1 MTIVRAIYAG
11 MGIADDP
18 DVDDYYTKASGFPIT
33 YSPEDD
39 PEVTE
44 EMHIAAAELK
54 KGNDDSEDEA
64 MEASGER
71 SSSEDETSNDEVD
84 EGAEEDWV
92 DEPDEDTDKSS
103 AGAPKWKQK
112 KILTSVDKVHALSI
126 IVFVFD
132 QNMPPATFNCCRYSP
147 I

>member
-1 MTIVRAIYAG
+1 
-11 MGIADDP
+11 
-18 DVDDYYTKASGFPIT
+18 
-33 YSPEDD
+33 
-39 PEVTE
+39 
-44 EMHIAAAELK
+44 
-54 KGNDDSEDEA
+54 

-92 DEPDEDTDKSS
+92 DELDEDTDKSS

-112 KILTSVDKVHALSI
+112 KILMSVDKVHALSI

-132 QNMPPATFNCCRYSP
+132 QTGLIYWIAPRGSFKDDAWGRRPT
-147 I
+147 